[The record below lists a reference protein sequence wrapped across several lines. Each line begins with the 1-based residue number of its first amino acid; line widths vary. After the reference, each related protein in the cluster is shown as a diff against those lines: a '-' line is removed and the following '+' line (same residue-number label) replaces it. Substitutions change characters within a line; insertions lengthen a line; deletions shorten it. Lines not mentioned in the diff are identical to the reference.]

1 MCEILLA
8 EMFQLLSRFLVSKI
22 IPLSIESGPK
32 RNDLV
37 KKDAWSCNSDIF
49 MMKPNFLFIQTGTF
63 EQHVWL
69 LNWNIVLNQTSLLP
83 ETTSI
88 PHA

>member
-1 MCEILLA
+1 MVMQFRYFHDEA
-8 EMFQLLSRFLVSKI
+8 KLSLHSK
-22 IPLSIESGPK
+22 
-32 RNDLV
+32 
-37 KKDAWSCNSDIF
+37 
-49 MMKPNFLFIQTGTF
+49 GTF

-69 LNWNIVLNQTSLLP
+69 LNWNIALNQTSLLP